1 MMTLRPSLLLLL
13 FAAIPFLSIQLDPEK
28 GGGSKGGREDQSKG
42 VIEMAMEEEDQKRYD
57 EHATEEED
65 LNLQEAKETKKER
78 NAEGSRGEVKVKK
91 KGKAGRWKE
100 ENGDLRLD
108 WAILME
114 DMLKALKEKA
124 SDKDPRQEIVDLE
137 NHLEEVKSRATEWE
151 GLAKERMTII
161 DKREEIGKQ
170 IDKNEKKS
178 ERSLQ
183 RRDTSET
190 ARLKDKTNDDDSQR
204 NDKTPTFPLQS
215 FSKAPSAGKEDT
227 VHMFLS
233 DLKPGLSV
241 TLGVKGMLITG

>member
-42 VIEMAMEEEDQKRYD
+42 LNQGVSEMAMEEEDQKRYD
-57 EHATEEED
+57 EHATEEGD

-78 NAEGSRGEVKVKK
+78 NAEGSQSEAKVKK
-91 KGKAGRWKE
+91 KDNGQWNE

-124 SDKDPRQEIVDLE
+124 SDKDPRQEIVDLKD
-137 NHLEEVKSRATEWE
+137 HLEEVKSRATEWE
-151 GLAKERMTII
+151 GLAKERMSII
-161 DKREEIGKQ
+161 NKSNVTQKREEMGKQ

-183 RRDTSET
+183 RRDTRET
-190 ARLKDKTNDDDSQR
+190 ARLKDKTNDGDSQR

-215 FSKAPSAGKEDT
+215 FSKVPSASKEDT
-227 VHMFLS
+227 VQKFLS
-233 DLKPGLSV
+233 DL
-241 TLGVKGMLITG
+241 